1 MNDVIRFQRAVPAD
15 TACLTAA
22 RKKVWAS
29 TYRGIYPDSMID
41 QYDWEFHMA
50 KDRKKLEDPSLHTFL
65 VMDGDKC
72 VGYFSYGPDREGAF
86 CLYSAYLLPA
96 YQRKGLGRAMLAQ
109 AAAACR
115 AQGYS
120 IFYNH
125 CNQHN
130 APARR
135 FYEAMGGVLT
145 WCSDVHE
152 NRSEDQC
159 RYDYDLTRG
168 EKLWQAKPR

>member
-15 TACLTAA
+15 TACLTAT

-72 VGYFSYGPDREGAF
+72 V
-86 CLYSAYLLPA
+86 
-96 YQRKGLGRAMLAQ
+96 
-109 AAAACR
+109 
-115 AQGYS
+115 
-120 IFYNH
+120 
-125 CNQHN
+125 
-130 APARR
+130 
-135 FYEAMGGVLT
+135 
-145 WCSDVHE
+145 
-152 NRSEDQC
+152 
-159 RYDYDLTRG
+159 
-168 EKLWQAKPR
+168 

>member
-1 MNDVIRFQRAVPAD
+1 MSFDFKGAVPAD
-15 TACLTAA
+15 TACLTAT

-96 YQRKGLGRAMLAQ
+96 YQRKGLEPRYAGPGGCRLSGPGIFHILQPLQSAQRAGPPFL
-109 AAAACR
+109 
-115 AQGYS
+115 
-120 IFYNH
+120 
-125 CNQHN
+125 
-130 APARR
+130 
-135 FYEAMGGVLT
+135 
-145 WCSDVHE
+145 
-152 NRSEDQC
+152 
-159 RYDYDLTRG
+159 
-168 EKLWQAKPR
+168 